1 MEWRAKQ
8 ARPVREASKK
18 KTLQNGT
25 RFFKKLKKYKNLS
38 NTFVNMH
45 LWQFF
50 FGGGEARE
58 LGNCRYVFFSKV
70 GGGLVHKEGREGK
83 DHIVIAF
90 VQFFRTS
97 ENHEKIRETNCVFLT
112 SAQKKDNSPFCT
124 TNGKQRKSDWLR
136 ENDPCNTYN
145 SHSSNTYVVK
155 YMLVGTVRTVCRWR
169 RKQTRSITGRFPLR
183 DPLSPDFV
191 LC

>member
-1 MEWRAKQ
+1 M
-8 ARPVREASKK
+8 
-18 KTLQNGT
+18 
-25 RFFKKLKKYKNLS
+25 
-38 NTFVNMH
+38 
-45 LWQFF
+45 
-50 FGGGEARE
+50 
-58 LGNCRYVFFSKV
+58 FFSKV

-136 ENDPCNTYN
+136 ENDPYNTYN

-155 YMLVGTVRTVCRWR
+155 Y
-169 RKQTRSITGRFPLR
+169 ITT
-183 DPLSPDFV
+183 
-191 LC
+191 

>member
-1 MEWRAKQ
+1 MCILGSFF
-8 ARPVREASKK
+8 VGNLG
-18 KTLQNGT
+18 KTGKLQ
-25 RFFKKLKKYKNLS
+25 R
-38 NTFVNMH
+38 
-45 LWQFF
+45 
-50 FGGGEARE
+50 
-58 LGNCRYVFFSKV
+58 CVFFESRRV
-70 GGGLVHKEGREGK
+70 NPQGRKRGERPYR
-83 DHIVIAF
+83 DCLRAIFSAF
-90 VQFFRTS
+90 RKS
-97 ENHEKIRETNCVFLT
+97 YEKIRETDCVFLA